1 MGGSYRYASSGY
13 AFGTYGFGCR
23 RRRKQKNASAPKIMA
38 NAAMPM
44 TTPAIPPVLSGLVR
58 CMSLFCVS
66 EDEVGMAAPAFGL
79 GGTVDD
85 LVDEDEDDE
94 GLDAEEDDVE
104 VEVVDGVVV

>member
-1 MGGSYRYASSGY
+1 
-13 AFGTYGFGCR
+13 
-23 RRRKQKNASAPKIMA
+23 
-38 NAAMPM
+38 
-44 TTPAIPPVLSGLVR
+44 
-58 CMSLFCVS
+58 
-66 EDEVGMAAPAFGL
+66 MAAPAFGL